1 MKYSRA
7 IVISMAILLVSGNT
21 VFAGTVPATT
31 TNTATTVTTTE
42 PTVTQTA
49 AIPYSEALEKMLQNN
64 IQIVTLQNQ
73 IKLQDDVIKEAEVE
87 SKRYEFEIKTKDNAL
102 SRGKIIYLNPITAK
116 NTKSELIRN
125 LSDKKIA
132 LKEDLVKYYIDWQTS
147 ANTLALYNEIL
158 TIQQKEYDNKN
169 LQFKLGK
176 VSSKEVATIKSNVT
190 TAISNVNKTKRDMDL
205 LVLKF
210 NVLIDNSHKSLYK
223 PDSSSVLNILKVNS
237 LDFSDQQLEKIVAAN
252 TEKDSTLA
260 KLKEDITA
268 IKEEFRV
275 EQLYGEA
282 GTIQSDYDKKMSDNK
297 DSQETKVI
305 AVEYQVYLD
314 YYTMRSL
321 ETDIE
326 SCDENLNLLQ
336 LQYDVTEAKFKL
348 GMATNL
354 ELLKAKKDI
363 QEMQDKK
370 LVAQYELYRSYT
382 EFTKNLEK

>member
-1 MKYSRA
+1 MMRYSRA
-7 IVISMAILLVSGNT
+7 IALGMAVFLVSGNIA
-21 VFAGTVPATT
+21 FAGTEP
-31 TNTATTVTTTE
+31 VTTTTTATIDT
-42 PTVTQTA
+42 TVVQTKG
-49 AIPYSEALEKMLQNN
+49 IPYSEALEKMLQNN

-73 IKLQDDVIKEAEVE
+73 IKLQDEVIREAEVE
-87 SKRYEFEIKTKDNAL
+87 SKRYEFEAKTKDNAL

-116 NTKSELIRN
+116 NTKNELVRN
-125 LSDKKIA
+125 LSDKKIS
-132 LKEDLVKYYIDWQTS
+132 LRESLVKYYIDWQTS

-169 LQFKLGK
+169 LQYKLGK
-176 VSSKEVATIKSNVT
+176 VSSKEVATAKSNVT
-190 TAISNVNKTKRDMDL
+190 TAVSNVNKTKRDMEL
-205 LVLKF
+205 LVLNF
-210 NVLIDNSHKSLYK
+210 NILINNSHKSLYK

-260 KLKEDITA
+260 KLKEEVTV
-268 IKEEFRV
+268 IKEEFRI

-282 GTIQSDYDKKMSDNK
+282 GNIQSDYDKKMSDNK
-297 DSQETKVI
+297 DDQDTRII

-336 LQYDVTEAKFKL
+336 LQYDVTDAKYKL

-354 ELLKAKKDI
+354 ELLKAKRDI
-363 QEMQDKK
+363 QEMQYKK

-382 EFTKNLEK
+382 EFTKNLAK

>member
-1 MKYSRA
+1 MKYNR
-7 IVISMAILLVSGNT
+7 VIALSMLAVFVSGNMAY
-21 VFAGTVPATT
+21 AGTEPATPATT
-31 TNTATTVTTTE
+31 TITTTE
-42 PTVTQTA
+42 TNVVETK
-49 AIPYSEALEKMLQNN
+49 AISHSEALEKMLQNN
-64 IQIVTLQNQ
+64 IQIVSLQNQ
-73 IKLQDDVIKEAEVE
+73 IKLQEDVIKEAEIE
-87 SKRYEFEIKTKDNAL
+87 SKRYEFQAKTKDNAL
-102 SRGKIIYLNPITAK
+102 SRGKTIYLNPVIAK

-125 LSDKKIA
+125 LDDKKIT
-132 LKEDLVKYYIDWQTS
+132 LKESLVKYYIDWQTS

-176 VSSKEVATIKSNVT
+176 VSSKEVATAKSNVT
-190 TAISNVNKTKRDMDL
+190 TAVSNVNKTKRDMEL
-205 LVLKF
+205 LILNF
-210 NVLIDNSHKSLYK
+210 NILINNSHKSLHK
-223 PDSSSVLNILKVNS
+223 PDSASVLNILKVSS
-237 LDFSDQQLEKIVAAN
+237 LDFSNQQLEKIVAAN
-252 TEKDSTLA
+252 MEKDSALA
-260 KLKEDITA
+260 KLKEEVA
-268 IKEEFRV
+268 VIKEEFRV

-297 DSQETKVI
+297 DDQDTRII

-336 LQYDVTEAKFKL
+336 MQYDVTEAKYKL

-363 QEMQDKK
+363 QEMQYKK

-382 EFTKNLEK
+382 EFTKNLTK

>member
-1 MKYSRA
+1 MKYSRV
-7 IVISMAILLVSGNT
+7 IVLSMAALLVSGTT
-21 VFAGTVPATT
+21 VFATTDITTTTATT
-31 TNTATTVTTTE
+31 TATETTVA
-42 PTVTQTA
+42 QTA
-49 AIPYSEALEKMLQNN
+49 AIPYSEALEKLLHNN

-73 IKLQDDVIKEAEVE
+73 IKLQDDVIKEAEAE
-87 SKRYEFEIKTKDNAL
+87 SKRYEFEPKTKDNAL
-102 SRGKIIYLNPITAK
+102 ERGKIIYLNPITAK

-158 TIQQKEYDNKN
+158 TIQQKEYNNKN

-176 VSSKEVATIKSNVT
+176 VSSKEVATAKSAVT
-190 TAISNVNKTKRDMDL
+190 TAASNVNKTKRDMEL
-205 LVLKF
+205 LVLNF
-210 NVLIDNSHKSLYK
+210 NVLINNSHKSLYK

-237 LDFSDQQLEKIVAAN
+237 LDFSDAQLEKIVAAN

-260 KLKEDITA
+260 KLKEEVA
-268 IKEEFRV
+268 VIKENFRV

-297 DSQETKVI
+297 DDQETRVI

-336 LQYDVTEAKFKL
+336 LQYEVTEAKYKL
-348 GMATNL
+348 GMATDL
-354 ELLKAKKDI
+354 ELLKAKRDI
-363 QEMQDKK
+363 QEMQYKK

-382 EFTKNLEK
+382 EFTKNLAK